1 MYCSLRVGFF
11 FSSRR
16 RHTRWTGD
24 WSSDVC
30 SSDLHLDD
38 SRPHITDLFES
49 YLASD
54 EVRRADALY
63 ILGDLVEA
71 WIGDDDDAE
80 LPARIARATRAV
92 RESGVPVYFMPGN
105 RDFLLGPDYAERA
118 GLTLLEDGVVH
129 DLYGRPT
136 LLMHGDTLC
145 TDDVAYQAVRRQVRT
160 PEWKANILAMPLEA
174 RRAFAAKARADSK
187 AHTGSTMESI
197 MDVNAE
203 AVAAALRGAGVTR
216 LIHGHT
222 HRPAIHRLELDG
234 KPAERIVL
242 GDWYEQG
249 SVLVVDGERVELR
262 GLATG

>member
-1 MYCSLRVGFF
+1 MASLFIA
-11 FSSRR
+11 
-16 RHTRWTGD
+16 
-24 WSSDVC
+24 
-30 SSDLHLDD
+30 DLHLDD
-38 SRPHITDLFES
+38 SRPHITDLFER

-54 EVRRADALY
+54 EVRGADALY

-80 LPARIARATRAV
+80 LPGRIARATRPV
-92 RESGVPVYFMPGN
+92 RDAGVPVWFMPGN
-105 RDFLLGPDYAERA
+105 RDFLLGESFAERA
-118 GLTLLEDGVVH
+118 GLGLLEDGVVH
-129 DLYGRPT
+129 ELHGRPT

-174 RRAFAAKARADSK
+174 RRAFAAKARADSR

-197 MDVNAE
+197 MDVNAG
-203 AVAAALRGAGVTR
+203 AVAQAMRDAGVTR

-222 HRPAIHRLELDG
+222 HRPAIHTFQLDG
-234 KPAERIVL
+234 HDAQRIVL

-249 SVLVVDGERVELR
+249 SVLRVTPSGTELR
-262 GLATG
+262 GLSL